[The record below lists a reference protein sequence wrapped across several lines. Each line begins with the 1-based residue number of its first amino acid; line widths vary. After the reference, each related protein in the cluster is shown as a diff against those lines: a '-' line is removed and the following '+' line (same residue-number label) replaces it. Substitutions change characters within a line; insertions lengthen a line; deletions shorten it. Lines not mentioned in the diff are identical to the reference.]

1 MAKFEFTY
9 SRLGMVYGVMHPR
22 KGQAVELDPDF
33 AADGVAQGVL
43 KAVEVIEDEAPAKRG
58 RPRKAE

>member
-9 SRLGMVYGVMHPR
+9 SRLGQVYGVMHP
-22 KGQAVELDPDF
+22 KAGQLVELDPDF
-33 AADGVAQGVL
+33 AADGVTQGIL
-43 KAVEVIEDEAPAKRG
+43 KPVEVADDAPAKRG